1 MFRYTKKHRPAAA
14 NKIKAS
20 AYVAAVDYVNPKSE
34 QFVLSIS
41 RLDSVRYESRV
52 CYSVGTYI

>member
-52 CYSVGTYI
+52 LL

>member
-1 MFRYTKKHRPAAA
+1 MFRYTKKKHRPAAA

-52 CYSVGTYI
+52 LL

>member
-1 MFRYTKKHRPAAA
+1 MRNKKKNVSFYKKHRPAAA

-34 QFVLSIS
+34 QFVLSIYLS
-41 RLDSVRYESRV
+41 T
-52 CYSVGTYI
+52 G